1 MRAAAASIRRAACLL
16 ACAFLGAASQAQA
29 PSQSLTPRQKV
40 LNYLQAHAGTA
51 TLLGQH
57 DKENAT
63 PADATERV
71 TAMAGHAPAFW
82 EGDFGFGRNADA
94 RARMITEAQAQWT
107 AGALVGLMYHACPP
121 TRDEHCSWQD
131 IGVKGRS
138 TQLSDAQFT
147 ELVTP
152 GTPLNAAWIRRLDTL
167 AAYLQ
172 QLRAAGVGVVFRPLH
187 EMNQCVFWWAC
198 HKGPNGSAR
207 LFQMTH
213 DYLTRDKGLD
223 NLVWV
228 YSVQDFPTLAADLG
242 DYSPG
247 PADFDI
253 ATLDIYGGRFA
264 LANYQRMLDF
274 ARGKL
279 VAVGE
284 CKVLPSPGELAA
296 QPRWSYV
303 SLWPDFVS
311 QNAAALP
318 ALYRAP
324 NVVTLDKMP
333 GWQSK

>member
-1 MRAAAASIRRAACLL
+1 MRSRHTTSRAWACLL
-16 ACAFLGAASQAQA
+16 SCALLGAATQARAQA
-29 PSQSLTPRQKV
+29 PREKV
-40 LNYLQAHAGTA
+40 IDFLQAHAGTA

-63 PADATERV
+63 PSDATGRV

-82 EGDFGFGRNADA
+82 EGDFGFGKNADA
-94 RARMITEAQAQWT
+94 RAQMIAEAKAQWA
-107 AGALVGLMYHACPP
+107 AGAVVGLMYHACPP
-121 TRDEHCSWQD
+121 TRDEHCAWPD

-138 TQLSDAQFT
+138 AQLTDAQFA
-147 ELVTP
+147 ELTTP
-152 GTPLNAAWIRRLDTL
+152 GTPLYEAWIHRLDAL

-207 LFQMTH
+207 LYQITH
-213 DYLTRDKGLD
+213 DYLVKDKGLD

-228 YSVQDFPTLAADLG
+228 YSVQDFATLGSDLG
-242 DYSPG
+242 EYSPG
-247 PADFDI
+247 PGDFDI
-253 ATLDIYGGRFA
+253 VALDVYGGRYA
-264 LANYQRMLDF
+264 AANYTRLLDF
-274 ARGKL
+274 AHGKL
-279 VAVGE
+279 IAIGE
-284 CKVLPSPGELAA
+284 CKVLPSPSELAS

-311 QNAAALP
+311 QNASTLP

-333 GWQSK
+333 GWQRQ